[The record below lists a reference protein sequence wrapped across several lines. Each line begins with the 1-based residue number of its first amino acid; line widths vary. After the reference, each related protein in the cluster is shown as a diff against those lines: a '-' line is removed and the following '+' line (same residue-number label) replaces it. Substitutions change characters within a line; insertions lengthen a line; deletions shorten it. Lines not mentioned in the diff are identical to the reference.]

1 METGR
6 CKGFCHVKFSSP
18 ADAKKAV
25 ETLNGGFMEDRAV
38 RLDLSAPRA
47 PGGDRGGR
55 GGRGGDR
62 GGRGGGFG
70 GGRGFGDRGGF
81 GGGRGG
87 DRGGFSRGG
96 DRGGRGGGFGR
107 GRGAPDANKIANTGG
122 IVPFQGKRTT
132 F

>member
-1 METGR
+1 MG
-6 CKGFCHVKFSSP
+6 

-70 GGRGFGDRGGF
+70 GGRG
-81 GGGRGG
+81 G